1 MLETA
6 RPAPHKQHFLRW
18 AGCLKMLSYPPF
30 MIFMSILIM
39 IMMIKYD
46 KPVEYAI
53 PVDLG
58 VPYFQT
64 NPYLFRCISYTFFF
78 AKALVIHISK
88 KTNR

>member
-1 MLETA
+1 
-6 RPAPHKQHFLRW
+6 
-18 AGCLKMLSYPPF
+18 MLSYPPF

-64 NPYLFRCISYTFFF
+64 NPNGS
-78 AKALVIHISK
+78 KHIKLPSC
-88 KTNR
+88 TMHRWCSHGCEPSNLPLNRHKCTSQWNDGMMDR